1 MGDTELWQLK
11 EADHVPGATSMS
23 GVERNKLSG
32 AAVNVCN
39 LNGGVLVV
47 NNYIQ
52 LCYSAEANVWT
63 ILNGGGSSVILVN
76 LDYKVALASV
86 RGMIAL
92 KFAYEEGIT
101 DHLWSI
107 NMQYFEEEQH
117 CLRWDLTLWRASLH
131 ELIVLMQL
139 LYEIICFILI

>member
-47 NNYIQ
+47 NSYIQ

-86 RGMIAL
+86 RGIIAL

-107 NMQYFEEEQH
+107 NMQ
-117 CLRWDLTLWRASLH
+117 
-131 ELIVLMQL
+131 
-139 LYEIICFILI
+139 